1 MTLLRQGSGG
11 EAHGL
16 ITRDFADGTYS
27 FRLAYGQWLELQEA
41 VNAGPLELYVNLL
54 QRKWRIQNIREIVR
68 IGLIGGGATPA
79 DAIRLV
85 RRYVEERP
93 LMENVQ
99 LAIEIVAASLE
110 LPKGVEAPAGEAEAA
125 KTDSEG
131 STSPPSMETLQ

>member
-1 MTLLRQGSGG
+1 MS
-11 EAHGL
+11 HGL
-16 ITRDFADGTYS
+16 ITRGFADGTYS

-41 VNAGPLELYVNLL
+41 LNCGPLELYVNIL
-54 QRKWRIQNIREIVR
+54 QRRWRVQQVREIVR

-85 RRYVEERP
+85 KRYVEERP

-110 LPKGVEAPAGEAEAA
+110 LPKGVEAPEGEAEAA
-125 KTDSEG
+125 KTDE
-131 STSPPSMETLQ
+131 STSLPSTETLQ